1 MCCLYEL
8 NNKHNIQV
16 VLASSD
22 ELFVLYQLKSISGI
36 RGDKFNVL
44 HLNQTYKGLQEFLEK
59 VNENRKED
67 TKLSKEAISLVLSY
81 HNNKRDMQDAINA
94 YNAEKQKSKN
104 EQQALMKMKE
114 TLIQE
119 VLKAKNKLASAKA
132 KISE

>member
-1 MCCLYEL
+1 
-8 NNKHNIQV
+8 
-16 VLASSD
+16 
-22 ELFVLYQLKSISGI
+22 
-36 RGDKFNVL
+36 
-44 HLNQTYKGLQEFLEK
+44 
-59 VNENRKED
+59 
-67 TKLSKEAISLVLSY
+67 
-81 HNNKRDMQDAINA
+81 MQDAINA